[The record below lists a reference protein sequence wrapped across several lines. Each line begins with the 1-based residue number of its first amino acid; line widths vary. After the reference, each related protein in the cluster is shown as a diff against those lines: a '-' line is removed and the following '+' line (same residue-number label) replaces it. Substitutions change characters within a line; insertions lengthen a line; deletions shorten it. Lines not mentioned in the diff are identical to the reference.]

1 MTARVVAVGL
11 VVGGLATAAVAV
23 GRPVVPLGTG
33 GGSDP
38 AAALLAPAAPAVS
51 PGDDLPDPRPPDPVS
66 TSATPTV
73 PGRQVPASPE
83 DAVPRGEGA
92 RTAGSGDAALPA
104 PELAVGASTPKG
116 DRPVEVVIPA
126 IGVRSRLVDLGIA
139 GDGTMQVPSDFAR
152 AGWLTAAP
160 APGQRGPAVI
170 AGHVDSRE
178 GPAVFFRLHEL
189 VAGDEV
195 RVVQAD
201 GDVVS
206 FTVRGKE
213 SFAKDAFPTDRVYGP
228 VPGPVLRLVTC
239 SGEVD
244 PVSGHYLDNTV
255 VFAS

>member
-1 MTARVVAVGL
+1 M
-11 VVGGLATAAVAV
+11 AA
-23 GRPVVPLGTG
+23 
-33 GGSDP
+33 
-38 AAALLAPAAPAVS
+38 
-51 PGDDLPDPRPPDPVS
+51 
-66 TSATPTV
+66 
-73 PGRQVPASPE
+73 
-83 DAVPRGEGA
+83 
-92 RTAGSGDAALPA
+92 
-104 PELAVGASTPKG
+104 G

-126 IGVRSRLVDLGIA
+126 IGVRSSLVDLGIA

-170 AGHVDSRE
+170 AGHVDSHE
-178 GPAVFFRLHEL
+178 GPAVFFRLSEL

-213 SFAKDAFPTDRVYGP
+213 SFAKDEFPTDRVYGP
-228 VPGPVLRLVTC
+228 VPGPVLRLITC

-244 PVSGHYLDNTV
+244 PVSGHYVDNTV